1 MAREYQFTDL
11 TRDAMP
17 DLWPRVD
24 LHCRIQTL
32 LETRLPRAFLG
43 HVQVACIDGD
53 RLVLCTD
60 SPLWSSDLRYRSALI
75 LKSVNSCY
83 GLKLSQCKI
92 LVRPKAFQQNPVPSK
107 PQPSPARS

>member
-1 MAREYQFTDL
+1 MS
-11 TRDAMP
+11 
-17 DLWPRVD
+17 DLWSKVD
-24 LHCRIQTL
+24 LHCRIQSL
-32 LETRLPRAFLG
+32 LETRLPRAFIG

-83 GLKLSQCKI
+83 GLNLSQCKI
-92 LVRPKAFQQNPVPSK
+92 LVRPQAFRHNPVPSK
-107 PQPSPARS
+107 PPPNPARS